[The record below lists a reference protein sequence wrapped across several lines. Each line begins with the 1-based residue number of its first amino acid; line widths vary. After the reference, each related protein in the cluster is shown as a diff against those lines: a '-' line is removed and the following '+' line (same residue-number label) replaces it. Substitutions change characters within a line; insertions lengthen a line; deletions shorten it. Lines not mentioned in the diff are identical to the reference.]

1 MYLLEAFYEC
11 LVVESTED
19 VVARGCLLELPCR
32 VVVLAM
38 TTVSRS
44 R

>member
-1 MYLLEAFYEC
+1 MYLLGAFYEC
-11 LVVESTED
+11 LFVESIED

-32 VVVLAM
+32 VVLTM
-38 TTVSRS
+38 TTTVSRS